1 MFHSIGHQL
10 LLGALRADDVLGVG
24 DEALADEG
32 GLAGGATEAVVV
44 PVAAFEGDESGAA
57 DACRRKLVNLTTTTT
72 TRQNVP
78 SHSSILKNNIVKK
91 LRFCFAKKGCV
102 TQTGGKIS
110 DRLIRN
116 SKE

>member
-32 GLAGGATEAVVV
+32 GLAGGAAEAVVV
-44 PVAAFEGDESGAA
+44 PVAALEGDESGAA

-72 TRQNVP
+72 RQNVLTQ
-78 SHSSILKNNIVKK
+78 SSIQKNCIVKK
-91 LRFCFAKKGCV
+91 LRIFF
-102 TQTGGKIS
+102 GK
-110 DRLIRN
+110 
-116 SKE
+116 